1 MLRVL
6 KLPKQILKSKIV
18 NLQSSMKIKLY
29 ILFFLL
35 TTSLFAQKVTTSVNV
50 TKNKIGAEFKLTLK
64 TDVDTLSKVKFPEA
78 KSFGALEVIQSYKID
93 TVKNGAR
100 YQLIKNY
107 GLTQFDSGKYV
118 IPRIPVLINGKT
130 AFSDS
135 IKVEVNNIKVDTL
148 KQKMYDIKDIAIVES
163 PLGTWWIYVL
173 ILLVIAAAG
182 FFIYKFIKK
191 RQNKPKIEEI
201 VFKSPIEK
209 ATTLLQQ
216 LERKEL
222 WQKGEIKHYYSELTD
237 IARNYIEEEIHI
249 PAMEST
255 TSELIEGLRKAAK
268 QHKLKLSNETVEN
281 LEKVLMQADLVK
293 FAKVKPLDFE
303 IEEDKKRISSSIV
316 IIHKS
321 IPEVVEED
329 DELTQWNEQQKELA
343 RLQKLKKQKRV
354 RIISTIGI
362 ILGML
367 MLFLFGLIYFKGFDY
382 VKDNFIGHPT
392 KDLVEGQWVYSEY
405 GNPGIKVET
414 PKVLKRIDVTKTLPK
429 NAMALIKEMQ
439 TFGYGSVLEDFY
451 ITVSTVTYKQET
463 QIDLDKTA
471 EGYMK
476 VMEAQG
482 AQDILVKTEDFDTQK
497 GISGKKAYGTLTILD
512 KIKGKSTKIYY
523 ELLLFSQN
531 GGLQTI
537 LVMHREE
544 DKYGQQ
550 IAERMLNSVELQT
563 PQQ

>member
-1 MLRVL
+1 
-6 KLPKQILKSKIV
+6 
-18 NLQSSMKIKLY
+18 MKIKLY

-35 TTSLFAQKVTTSVNV
+35 STSLFAQKVTTSVD
-50 TKNKIGAEFKLTLK
+50 TIKNKIGAEFKLTLK

-78 KSFGALEVIQSYKID
+78 KNFGALEVIHSYKID

-100 YQLIKNY
+100 YELIKKY
-107 GLTQFDSGKYV
+107 GLTQFDSGKYT
-118 IPRIPVLINGKT
+118 IQRIPVLINGKPV
-130 AFSDS
+130 FSDS
-135 IKVEVNNIKVDTL
+135 IKIEVNDVKVDTL
-148 KQKMYDIKDIAIVES
+148 KQKMYDIKDIAQAES
-163 PLGTWWIYVL
+163 PLGTWWIYLL
-173 ILLVIAAAG
+173 ILLVIGIAG
-182 FFIYKFIKK
+182 YFIYQFIKK
-191 RQNKPKIEEI
+191 RQSQPKAEVI

-216 LERKEL
+216 LEIKEL

-268 QHKLKLSNETVEN
+268 QKKLKLSNETVEN

-293 FAKVKPLDFE
+293 FAKVKPIDYE
-303 IEEDKKRISSSIV
+303 IEEDKKRISSAIV

-321 IPEVVEED
+321 IPEVVEDD
-329 DELTQWNEQQKELA
+329 DELALWNEQQKELA

-367 MLFLFGLIYFKGFDY
+367 MLFVLGLIYFKGFDY
-382 VKDNFIGHPT
+382 VKDNFLGHPT

-405 GNPGIKVET
+405 GNPGVRVET
-414 PKVLKRIDVTKTLPK
+414 PKVLKRIDATKTLPK
-429 NAMALIKEMQ
+429 DAMALIKEMQ
-439 TFGYGSVLEDFY
+439 TFGYGSLLEDFY
-451 ITVSTVTYKQET
+451 IAVSTVTYKQPM
-463 QIDLDKTA
+463 QMDLDKTA
-471 EGYMK
+471 EGYLK
-476 VMEAQG
+476 IMEAQG
-482 AQDILVKTEDFDTQK
+482 AQNIIVKTEDFDTQK
-497 GISGKKAYGTLTILD
+497 GISGKKAYGTMTVLN
-512 KIKGKSTKIYY
+512 KIKGKSTKMYY
-523 ELLLFSQN
+523 EVLLFSQN
-531 GGLQTI
+531 SGLQTI
-537 LVMHREE
+537 LVMHRED

-563 PQQ
+563 AQE